1 MKELFKKTV
10 EFLKMDKVERALKT
24 FIEAFASYIAINIM
38 ATDFS
43 SGEAIKAIL
52 VGAVASALSVLIN
65 SFKKEIKEELE
76 DW

>member
-1 MKELFKKTV
+1 MKKMYEKV
-10 EFLKMDKVERALKT
+10 IGFLKKDKVERALKT

-38 ATDFS
+38 TTDFTS
-43 SGEAIKAIL
+43 AEAIKAVI
-52 VGAVASALSVLIN
+52 VGAIASALSVLIN

>member
-1 MKELFKKTV
+1 MKKMFKKIV
-10 EFLKMDKVERALKT
+10 EFVKKDKVERALKT
-24 FIEAFASYIAINIM
+24 FIEAFASYIAVNIM
-38 ATDFS
+38 AADLS
-43 SGEAIKAIL
+43 SMDAIKAIL